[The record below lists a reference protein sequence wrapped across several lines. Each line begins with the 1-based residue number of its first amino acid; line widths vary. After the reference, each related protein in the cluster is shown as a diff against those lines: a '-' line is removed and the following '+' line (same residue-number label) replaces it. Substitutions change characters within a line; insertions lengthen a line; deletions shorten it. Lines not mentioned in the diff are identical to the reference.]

1 MSYISFYR
9 KWRPQTFSEV
19 IGQEHIVKTLQNAIS
34 KNRLVHGYMFCGPKG
49 TGKTSIAR
57 IFAKAINCVNGPSVE
72 PCNKCD
78 NCISITAGSNVD
90 IVEID
95 GASNRGIE
103 NIRDLREKIKFLPV
117 FLRKKIYIIDEAH
130 QITDAAFN
138 ALLKTLEEPPEHVI
152 FVMAT
157 TDPNK
162 VIKTI
167 MSRCQRFDFE
177 PISLEGLRHRL
188 KDIAS
193 SENIDITDSAL
204 SIVAK
209 YSDGS
214 LRDAEGIL
222 EQLSSFSANRITVDD
237 VSSILGII
245 DQDMLFELANIILE
259 KNISQGLLFVR
270 RLFSTSFGLN
280 VFISDFLEHLY
291 SLYVIKNYENPA
303 DILDMPDDF
312 KENYYNQAGLFNS
325 GQLESLID
333 LFSGLLAQVKES
345 ENPKTF
351 FKAAVIKALNTEMIK
366 GSKAMRGG
374 PVLKDGQ
381 EIKNLKITAHD
392 ILQSKNDYS
401 VANVENKGYS
411 KVTLPGNLNIKTFN
425 NLRNVTEAEIPEQ
438 EKLYP
443 AENMHGSR
451 TAGAASSKIVAN
463 KDSEIIPDKETAE
476 TASYNAASKET
487 TETAHDKGMT
497 KDTAEKKESV
507 ELKADISLPD
517 KNSSLPDKNHYMANK
532 SNSAGGSQ
540 VLENLGTDIPK
551 DLLQGTKNIAG
562 SFIQNIS
569 EIWGTFLGEIKT
581 KSVPLHAVLKEVK
594 RFNIYGNKII
604 FFLESKNIWHKGELN
619 KLENRALIQEL
630 FKSLTG
636 EKFEITFEFIS
647 DENIN
652 ESIDLIHPAKKTR
665 IAGDLLPENKDAPG
679 LGAELKNA
687 GSLEIDAGKSTAAS
701 KKGLVGKDAIE
712 GSDPYGYFE
721 EKFKLKEK

>member
-9 KWRPQTFSEV
+9 KWRPQAFSEV

-57 IFAKAINCVNGPSVE
+57 IFAKAINCVNGPAVE

-177 PISLEGLRHRL
+177 PISLEGLRHKL

-222 EQLSSFSANRITVDD
+222 EQLSSFSDGRITVDD

-259 KNISQGLLFVR
+259 KNISQGLLFVS
-270 RLFSTSFGLN
+270 RLFSTSFSIN
-280 VFISDFLEHLY
+280 VFISEFLEHLY

-303 DILDMPDDF
+303 DILDMPEDF
-312 KENYYNQAGLFNS
+312 KENYYNQAGLFTPLH
-325 GQLESLID
+325 LESLID
-333 LFSGLLAQVKES
+333 LFTGLLAQIKEC

-351 FKAAVIKALNTEMIK
+351 FKAAVIKALNTEI
-366 GSKAMRGG
+366 
-374 PVLKDGQ
+374 PGQ
-381 EIKNLKITAHD
+381 KKMPSAESIPGREANKNAPGREANKNAPGRMSADNIPEWETADNDPDRKSTETMPDKTAVKNLADTVLDKA
-392 ILQSKNDYS
+392 
-401 VANVENKGYS
+401 V
-411 KVTLPGNLNIKTFN
+411 
-425 NLRNVTEAEIPEQ
+425 
-438 EKLYP
+438 
-443 AENMHGSR
+443 
-451 TAGAASSKIVAN
+451 
-463 KDSEIIPDKETAE
+463 DKEAAE
-476 TASYNAASKET
+476 TAPNKTVTVNEA
-487 TETAHDKGMT
+487 DK
-497 KDTAEKKESV
+497 KDFV
-507 ELKADISLPD
+507 ELK
-517 KNSSLPDKNHYMANK
+517 
-532 SNSAGGSQ
+532 
-540 VLENLGTDIPK
+540 EDIPES
-551 DLLQGTKNIAG
+551 LLQDSKKAAG
-562 SFIQNIS
+562 CFSQLTP
-569 EIWGTFLGEIKT
+569 EIWENVLVKIKA
-581 KSVPLHAVLKEVK
+581 KSVPLHAVLKEVR
-594 RFNIYGNKII
+594 RFNIQGNKII
-604 FFLESKNIWHKGELN
+604 FSLEPKNRWHKTELN
-619 KLENRALIQEL
+619 KLENRELIQEL
-630 FKSLTG
+630 LKSLT
-636 EKFEITFEFIS
+636 EKIFEITFDFIS
-647 DENIN
+647 DKNIS
-652 ESIDLIHPAKKTR
+652 ESIDLAHTGRKILNT
-665 IAGDLLPENKDAPG
+665 GDLHPENKETLDFDNVST
-679 LGAELKNA
+679 NA
-687 GSLEIDAGKSTAAS
+687 GNPVVDKVINTVASQKSRDS
-701 KKGLVGKDAIE
+701 KDAAA
-712 GSDPYGYFE
+712 GSDTYGYFE
-721 EKFKLKEK
+721 KKFKVKEK

>member
-57 IFAKAINCVNGPSVE
+57 IFAKAINCVNGPAVE

-177 PISLEGLRHRL
+177 PISLEGLRQRL

-222 EQLSSFSANRITVDD
+222 EQLSSFSDSRITVDD

-270 RLFSTSFGLN
+270 RLFSTSFSLN
-280 VFISDFLEHLY
+280 AFISEFLEHLY

-303 DILDMPDDF
+303 EILDMPDDF
-312 KENYYNQAGLFNS
+312 KENYYNQAGLFTPW
-325 GQLESLID
+325 QLESLID
-333 LFSGLLAQVKES
+333 LFAGLLAQIKES

-351 FKAAVIKALNTEMIK
+351 FKAAVIKALNTEAIK
-366 GSKAMRGG
+366 SG
-374 PVLKDGQ
+374 PVTNKIHVIKNDQ
-381 EIKNLKITAHD
+381 VIKNLKIMDKD
-392 ILQSKNDYS
+392 IPQSKIKPVEENTESKSDTEAAIPKNLS
-401 VANVENKGYS
+401 IVNLDTAENVPAPEIPGQKKMAAAENAPGRETGKNAPERVTS
-411 KVTLPGNLNIKTFN
+411 KNIPEVETTENGPGRKFTDTVPDKTAAKKAAEIAPGNNAA
-425 NLRNVTEAEIPEQ
+425 AEE
-438 EKLYP
+438 
-443 AENMHGSR
+443 S
-451 TAGAASSKIVAN
+451 
-463 KDSEIIPDKETAE
+463 AE
-476 TASYNAASKET
+476 TAPDNKSAAKK
-487 TETAHDKGMT
+487 A
-497 KDTAEKKESV
+497 AEKKESE
-507 ELKADISLPD
+507 ELKNDLPEGLLQD
-517 KNSSLPDKNHYMANK
+517 SKIT
-532 SNSAGGSQ
+532 AGGFLQ
-540 VLENLGTDIPK
+540 LIPELWETVLVK
-551 DLLQGTKNIAG
+551 
-562 SFIQNIS
+562 
-569 EIWGTFLGEIKT
+569 IKA

-594 RFNIYGNKII
+594 RFNIQGNKI
-604 FFLESKNIWHKGELN
+604 FFSLESKNIWHKGELN
-619 KLENRALIQEL
+619 KLENKILIQEL
-630 FKSLTG
+630 LKSLTG
-636 EKFEITFEFIS
+636 EKFEITFDFIS
-647 DENIN
+647 DENIT
-652 ESIDLIHPAKKTR
+652 ESIDIAHPAKKIRT
-665 IAGDLLPENKDAPG
+665 AGDLPSGNKDIPG
-679 LGAELKNA
+679 SGAKSVNSGNPEF
-687 GSLEIDAGKSTAAS
+687 EAGKDTAALN
-701 KKGLVGKDAIE
+701 KTPDGKYAVEGTDA
-712 GSDPYGYFE
+712 YGYFE
-721 EKFKLKEK
+721 EKFKVKEK

>member
-9 KWRPQTFSEV
+9 KWRPQAFSEV
-19 IGQEHIVKTLQNAIS
+19 IGQEHIIKTLQNAIS

-57 IFAKAINCVNGPSVE
+57 IFAKAINCVNGPAVE
-72 PCNKCD
+72 PCNICD

-177 PISLEGLRHRL
+177 PISLAGLRQRL

-193 SENIDITDSAL
+193 SEDIDITDSAL

-222 EQLSSFSANRITVDD
+222 EQLSSFNNGRITVDD

-245 DQDMLFELANIILE
+245 DQDMLFELTNIILE
-259 KNISQGLLFVR
+259 KNINQGLLFVS
-270 RLFSTSFGLN
+270 RLFSTSFSLN
-280 VFISDFLEHLY
+280 NFVSEFLEHLY

-312 KENYYNQAGLFNS
+312 KENYFNQAGLFTAP
-325 GQLESLID
+325 QLENLID
-333 LFSGLLAQVKES
+333 LFSGLLAQIKES

-351 FKAAVIKALNTEMIK
+351 FKAAVIKALHTEAIK
-366 GSKAMRGG
+366 SGQEVKSR
-374 PVLKDGQ
+374 Q
-381 EIKNLKITAHD
+381 EIKNLKISGRD
-392 ILQSKNDYS
+392 VSQSKNEPVEVNPGSKSDVEFS
-401 VANVENKGYS
+401 VPKKMMAETFGAAGNVSAIEK
-411 KVTLPGNLNIKTFN
+411 
-425 NLRNVTEAEIPEQ
+425 PEQ
-438 EKLYP
+438 KKM
-443 AENMHGSR
+443 AETENALVGE
-451 TAGAASSKIVAN
+451 TAGVP
-463 KDSEIIPDKETAE
+463 PDKVVLKESVKKAPDKAAAE
-476 TASYNAASKET
+476 TLNYKESFKA
-487 TETAHDKGMT
+487 EPDKVPA
-497 KDTAEKKESV
+497 KDTTEKKEFERS
-507 ELKADISLPD
+507 EKDIFPQDKEIPSHDKNSSSLGKNISLPD
-517 KNSSLPDKNHYMANK
+517 KNSSDSRLNVLKSPDGAFKEGLM
-532 SNSAGGSQ
+532 S
-540 VLENLGTDIPK
+540 D
-551 DLLQGTKNIAG
+551 TKKTSG
-562 SFIQNIS
+562 SFSELIP
-569 EIWGTFLGEIKT
+569 EIWETVLVKIKV
-581 KSVPLHAVLKEVK
+581 KSVPLQAVFREVK
-594 RFNIYGNKII
+594 RFKVQGNKV
-604 FFLESKNIWHKGELN
+604 FFSLEPKNHWHKAELN
-619 KLENRALIQEL
+619 KADNRALIQEL
-630 FKSLTG
+630 LKSLTG
-636 EKFEITFEFIS
+636 EKFEVTFDFIN

-652 ESIDLIHPAKKTR
+652 ESTDIANPAKKIRTT
-665 IAGDLLPENKDAPG
+665 GDSAKGNKDATVLYESSSNDSGP
-679 LGAELKNA
+679 
-687 GSLEIDAGKSTAAS
+687 EIDADKNTSIS
-701 KKGLVGKDAIE
+701 KKSQDGKDPIE
-712 GSDPYGYFE
+712 SSDAYGYFE
-721 EKFKLKEK
+721 EKFKVKEK

>member
-9 KWRPQTFSEV
+9 KWRPQAFSEV

-57 IFAKAINCVNGPSVE
+57 IFAKAINCVHGPAVE

-177 PISLEGLRHRL
+177 PISLDGLRQRL
-188 KDIAS
+188 RDIAS
-193 SENIDITDSAL
+193 SEKIDITDSAL

-209 YSDGS
+209 YADGS

-222 EQLSSFSANRITVDD
+222 EQLSSFSDGRITVDE

-259 KNISQGLLFVR
+259 KNISQGLLFVS
-270 RLFSTSFGLN
+270 RLFSTSFSLN
-280 VFISDFLEHLY
+280 TFISEFLEHLY

-312 KENYYNQAGLFNS
+312 KENYYNQAGLFTQ

-333 LFSGLLAQVKES
+333 LFTGLLAQIKES

-351 FKAAVIKALNTEMIK
+351 FKAAVIKALNTEAVKNGQSVNSETIQRGQVINIETVQSGPAINSDQPVKSDDSIQK
-366 GSKAMRGG
+366 GRPAKS
-374 PVLKDGQ
+374 GQ
-381 EIKNLKITAHD
+381 TISSSPAIQNLKIIYQD
-392 ILQSKNDYS
+392 SRQSKNKLDELKAPS
-401 VANVENKGYS
+401 KSAIEVAVPKTSNVEIFGTTGN
-411 KVTLPGNLNIKTFN
+411 VMATDIPGQKKI
-425 NLRNVTEAEIPEQ
+425 VEAENAHGVEMTQNAIDRQTVKNIPDLE
-438 EKLYP
+438 
-443 AENMHGSR
+443 
-451 TAGAASSKIVAN
+451 TAKNIVNIEMAGVA
-463 KDSEIIPDKETAE
+463 PDKEA
-476 TASYNAASKET
+476 AKNA
-487 TETAHDKGMT
+487 
-497 KDTAEKKESV
+497 
-507 ELKADISLPD
+507 
-517 KNSSLPDKNHYMANK
+517 
-532 SNSAGGSQ
+532 
-540 VLENLGTDIPK
+540 
-551 DLLQGTKNIAG
+551 AG
-562 SFIQNIS
+562 SFSQLIP
-569 EIWGTFLGEIKT
+569 EIWETALVKIKA
-581 KSVPLHAVLKEVK
+581 KSVPLQAILKEVK
-594 RFNIYGNKII
+594 RFIIQGNKII
-604 FFLESKNIWHKGELN
+604 FSLEPKNHWHKGELN
-619 KLENRALIQEL
+619 KSENRALIREL
-630 FKSLTG
+630 LKSLTG
-636 EKFEITFEFIS
+636 EKFEITFDFIT
-647 DENIN
+647 DENISK
-652 ESIDLIHPAKKTR
+652 SIDLAHPARKIRTV
-665 IAGDLLPENKDAPG
+665 GDLPPEHKDDFSFG
-679 LGAELKNA
+679 SELTNV
-687 GSLEIDAGKSTAAS
+687 GDPEVDAGRSKSS
-701 KKGLVGKDAIE
+701 PKKGPDGKETIE
-712 GSDPYGYFE
+712 GSDTYGYFE
-721 EKFKLKEK
+721 EKFKVKEK